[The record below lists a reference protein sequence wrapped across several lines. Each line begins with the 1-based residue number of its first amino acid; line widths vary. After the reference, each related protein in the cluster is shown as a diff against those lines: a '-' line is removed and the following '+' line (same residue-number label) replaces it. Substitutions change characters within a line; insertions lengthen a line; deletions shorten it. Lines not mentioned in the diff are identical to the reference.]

1 MLDMFLNSATL
12 FMQGRLFQDLNSV
25 LKQAYIGIA
34 ITVVLLIIL
43 VKVGLPLWAA
53 IITTS
58 LISGC
63 LQPYLFKDLK
73 YK

>member
-12 FMQGRLFQDLNSV
+12 FLQGRLFQDLDSV

-34 ITVVLLIIL
+34 ITVVLLIFL
-43 VKVGLPLWAA
+43 VKLGLPLWLA
-53 IITTS
+53 IIATS
-58 LISGC
+58 LISGA

>member
-1 MLDMFLNSATL
+1 MIDMFLNSATL
-12 FMQGRLFQDLNSV
+12 FIQGRLFQDLNSV

-34 ITVVLLIIL
+34 ITVVLLIFL
-43 VKVGLPLWAA
+43 VKVGLPLWLA
-53 IITTS
+53 IISTS
-58 LISGC
+58 LISGA